1 MYNYNMEKLI
11 FNSEFFS
18 AKDTLDCGQIFRY
31 IPENAGYLVFS
42 ADKACLLTTEDD
54 QTTALCNDADYFK
67 NYFDEARDYQKI
79 CESACSFGYP
89 FLKKAAEIGKGI
101 RILRQD
107 TEEMLFSFIVS
118 QNNNIPRIKGIIER
132 LCNGLGKPHEFM
144 GRRYHSFP
152 KATDIAQK
160 TPDFYKSIGLGY
172 RAEYLPAVADALLN
186 GFDLCEAAKLSTP
199 DLKKELI
206 KLKGVGPKVADC
218 VILFGF
224 GRGDSFPVDT
234 WIEKIYREDFGGELT
249 DRNKIADFF
258 VSSFG
263 EYAGFYQQYVFHY
276 KRNILDK

>member
-1 MYNYNMEKLI
+1 MEKLI

-18 AKDTLDCGQIFRY
+18 ARDTLDCGQIFRY
-31 IPENAGYLVFS
+31 TPENAGYLVFS
-42 ADKACLLTTEDD
+42 ADKACLLTTEGDK
-54 QTTALCNDADYFK
+54 TTALCDDAEYFK
-67 NYFDEARDYQKI
+67 NYFDAERDYGKI
-79 CESACSFGYP
+79 HQRAINFGNP
-89 FLKKAAEIGKGI
+89 FLKKAADVGKGI

-118 QNNNIPRIKGIIER
+118 QNNNIPRIKGIIDR
-132 LCNGLGKPHEFM
+132 LCKGLGKPIEFM
-144 GRRYHSFP
+144 GERYFSFP

-160 TPDFYKSIGLGY
+160 PPEFYKSIGLGY
-172 RAEYLPAVADALLN
+172 RAEYLPAVADALQN
-186 GFDLCEAAKLSTP
+186 GFDLCQVAKLSTP

-234 WIEKIYREDFGGELT
+234 WIEKIYKEDFKGDLT
-249 DRNKIADFF
+249 DRNKIADYF

-276 KRNILDK
+276 KRNVLDK